1 MTFSSIRVLPHQQ
14 NTSGVFVAVLQK
26 IGPLPW
32 EAAVEEIARS
42 EETTDDKAPNSESAA
57 PDAKSGRRS
66 PARKKRK
73 FQGFKEEPYFHF
85 TPTEEIWP
93 SIK

>member
-1 MTFSSIRVLPHQQ
+1 MPHQQ
-14 NTSGVFVAVLQK
+14 NTGGFFVAALKK

-32 EAAVEEIARS
+32 EAAAKEVAKT
-42 EETTDDKAPNSESAA
+42 EETTDEKAPNGESAA

>member
-1 MTFSSIRVLPHQQ
+1 MFIFSIRVLPHQQ
-14 NTSGVFVAVLQK
+14 NTGGFFVAALKKV
-26 IGPLPW
+26 GPLPW
-32 EAAVEEIARS
+32 EKAVKVEVKTEEVT
-42 EETTDDKAPNSESAA
+42 EENKAENPA
-57 PDAKSGRRS
+57 PDSGRRS

-73 FQGFKEEPYFHF
+73 FQGFKEEPYYHF